1 VRSFDDPDTP
11 QRKAAGPRASVWVSA
26 SAGTGKTR
34 VLIDRLLWLMLD
46 GTDPAR
52 ILCLTFTRAAAAEM
66 ANRLNEELAN
76 WATLRS
82 GALAETLQK
91 LTGRMPSDATIAR
104 ARQLFARVLETPGGI
119 KIATIHAFCQTLLRR
134 FPLEAGVPTEFA
146 VLDERSARET
156 LIEAGER
163 VVIAARNANEPELAE
178 DLAVAQ
184 KLLVAHAAIVPA
196 FLT

>member
-1 VRSFDDPDTP
+1 MRPFDEPDRA
-11 QRKAAGPRASVWVSA
+11 QREAAGPRASVWVSA

-66 ANRLNEELAN
+66 ANRLNEELAK
-76 WATLRS
+76 WATLTS

-91 LTGRMPSDATIAR
+91 LTGRLPGDAAIAR

-119 KIATIHAFCQTLLRR
+119 KIATIHGFCQTLLRR
-134 FPLEAGVPTEFA
+134 FPLEASVPTEFA
-146 VLDERSARET
+146 VIDERSAREA

-163 VVIAARNANEPELAE
+163 MVNAARDGTDPELA
-178 DLAVAQ
+178 DALAV
-184 KLLVAHAAIVPA
+184 VARHAPEERIG
-196 FLT
+196 

>member
-1 VRSFDDPDTP
+1 MKSFGDPDTA

-66 ANRLNEELAN
+66 ANRLNEELAR

-82 GALAETLQK
+82 GSLTQALRDLTGGMPDDPALA
-91 LTGRMPSDATIAR
+91 R
-104 ARQLFARVLETPGGI
+104 A
-119 KIATIHAFCQTLLRR
+119 
-134 FPLEAGVPTEFA
+134 
-146 VLDERSARET
+146 
-156 LIEAGER
+156 
-163 VVIAARNANEPELAE
+163 
-178 DLAVAQ
+178 
-184 KLLVAHAAIVPA
+184 
-196 FLT
+196 

>member
-1 VRSFDDPDTP
+1 MRSFGDPDTP

-76 WATLRS
+76 WATS
-82 GALAETLQK
+82 
-91 LTGRMPSDATIAR
+91 
-104 ARQLFARVLETPGGI
+104 
-119 KIATIHAFCQTLLRR
+119 
-134 FPLEAGVPTEFA
+134 
-146 VLDERSARET
+146 
-156 LIEAGER
+156 
-163 VVIAARNANEPELAE
+163 
-178 DLAVAQ
+178 
-184 KLLVAHAAIVPA
+184 
-196 FLT
+196 